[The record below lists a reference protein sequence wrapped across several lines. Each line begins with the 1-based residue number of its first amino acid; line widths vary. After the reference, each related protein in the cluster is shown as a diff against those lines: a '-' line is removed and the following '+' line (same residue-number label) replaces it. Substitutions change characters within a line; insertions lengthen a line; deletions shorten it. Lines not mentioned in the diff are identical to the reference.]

1 MKFKIYDRYLNI
13 TNREG
18 VQDCTE
24 EKLEKFDEM
33 LSEYGVSH
41 CFSLTDAN
49 EIEII
54 NQSNKEYCV
63 SVMYEECD
71 ETVFEMVYMLWS
83 KVYRGVSDELIYKAM
98 RKMSTRKVGEIAQ

>member
-1 MKFKIYDRYLNI
+1 MKLKIYDRYLNI

-33 LSEYGVSH
+33 LNEFGVSH
-41 CFSLTDAN
+41 CFSLADAH
-49 EIEII
+49 EIEVI
-54 NQSNKEYCV
+54 NESDREYCV
-63 SVMYEECD
+63 AVMYEESD

-83 KVYRGVSDELIYKAM
+83 KIHRGVSDEMIYKAM
-98 RKMSTRKVGEIAQ
+98 KKMSIRKVGEAA